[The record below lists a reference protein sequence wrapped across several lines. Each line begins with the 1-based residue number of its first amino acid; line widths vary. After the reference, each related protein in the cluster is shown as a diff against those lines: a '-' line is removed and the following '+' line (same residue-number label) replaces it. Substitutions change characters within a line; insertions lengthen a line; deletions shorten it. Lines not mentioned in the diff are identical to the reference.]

1 MIRHSGDIRHVQGNC
16 AEYINIDFRG
26 SKEIPYRWMVIG
38 VQNFDSPRL
47 CDLENYIGV
56 AKVSGN
62 DDKFGMWTPTE
73 NEILT
78 RTKVT
83 LQEKNLLGYL
93 VDFKES
99 TVKYILEGI
108 QSDLNSSV
116 NLDLIRQYTIHSNL
130 GLKKLL
136 GLYLEAKGCIMMEEP
151 DEGTKV
157 YTVEDINSGEIS
169 CMLLDS

>member
-1 MIRHSGDIRHVQGNC
+1 
-16 AEYINIDFRG
+16 
-26 SKEIPYRWMVIG
+26 
-38 VQNFDSPRL
+38 
-47 CDLENYIGV
+47 
-56 AKVSGN
+56 
-62 DDKFGMWTPTE
+62 MWTPTE

-116 NLDLIRQYTIHSNL
+116 NLDLIRQYTIQSNL
-130 GLKKLL
+130 GFKKLL

-151 DEGTKV
+151 DEETKV

-169 CMLLDS
+169 NLLLGA